1 MAPVVSI
8 TRCAS
13 YGADE
18 VERAVG
24 MAVELAGGMGR
35 FVKKG
40 ERILLK
46 PNLLAAKPSGKAVT
60 THPEVVRA
68 VIGLVRRAGAT
79 PVVGDSPGLGSAR
92 KVAQR
97 CGVLDVC
104 EQTNTPLVD
113 LKTLV
118 IVDNPGGHTFKRLE
132 VAKEVLGFDGI
143 INIPKVKTH
152 AQMYLTLG
160 VKNLFGC
167 VPGKRKPQWHLSA
180 GVDGLQFASML
191 LDLAAFLSPRL
202 TIADGIVAMEGNG
215 PGSGDPRKLGLV
227 FCSGDCLAMDAVISD
242 VLGADP
248 SKAPI
253 LRAALSRGL
262 TSALAKNI
270 AVAGER
276 IEDVKI
282 KDFRFPPLLNV
293 NFASSLPDF
302 LDRRLRKALTSRPR
316 IDPSACT
323 LCKVCIEVCPAG
335 VMTGD
340 GRIRI
345 DYDMCIRCYCCQEMC
360 PPGAI
365 SAVDG
370 WLKRLLPGF

>member
-1 MAPVVSI
+1 MAPPVSI
-8 TRCAS
+8 TRCS
-13 YGADE
+13 TYGAHE

-24 MAVELAGGMGR
+24 KAVELAGGMEK
-35 FVKKG
+35 FVKRG

-46 PNLLAAKPSGKAVT
+46 PNLLSAKPSEKAVT
-60 THPEVVRA
+60 THPSVVHA
-68 VIGLVRRAGAT
+68 LIALVRRAGAT
-79 PVVGDSPGLGSAR
+79 PVVGDSPGIGSAQ

-104 EQTNTPLVD
+104 VQTDTPLID
-113 LKTLV
+113 LKTLE
-118 IVDNPGGHTFKRLE
+118 IVENPGGHTFKRLE
-132 VAKEVLGFDGI
+132 VAREALDFDGI

-202 TIADGIVAMEGNG
+202 TLADGIVAMEGNG
-215 PGSGDPRKLGLV
+215 PSGGDPRELGLL
-227 FCSGDCLAMDAVISD
+227 FCSADCLAMDAVIAS

-248 SKAPI
+248 SKSPV
-253 LRAALSRGL
+253 LRAAISRGQA
-262 TSALAKNI
+262 SADAGNI
-270 AVAGER
+270 TVAGER
-276 IEDVKI
+276 IEDVRV
-282 KDFRFPPLLNV
+282 KDFRFPPPLNV

-302 LDRRLRKALTSRPR
+302 LDKRIRKALTSRPH
-316 IDPSACT
+316 IDATSCT
-323 LCKVCIEVCPAG
+323 LCKLCLQVCPAG
-335 VMTGD
+335 VMTGA

-365 SAVDG
+365 SARDG